1 LAEPLSRADLAAE
14 RAEAERFEK
23 LAAEIAKDLTDRIDQ
38 LSLID
43 YPTSFDEVTRDVVET
58 TLRLGVRHHLERLF
72 G

>member
-1 LAEPLSRADLAAE
+1 LAVPLSPAELAAE
-14 RAEAERFEK
+14 RAEAERHEA
-23 LAAEIAKDLTDRIDQ
+23 LCAEIASDLLERIDQ

-58 TLRLGVRHHLERLF
+58 TLRLGVRKHLERLF